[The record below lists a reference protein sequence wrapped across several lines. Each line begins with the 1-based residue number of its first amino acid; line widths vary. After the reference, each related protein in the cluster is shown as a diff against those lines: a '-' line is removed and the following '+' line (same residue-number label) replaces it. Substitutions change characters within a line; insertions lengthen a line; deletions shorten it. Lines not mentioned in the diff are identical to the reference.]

1 MVHRDILVNGKP
13 CAYSEIRIIISE
25 QVANVRY
32 FSLEVPVPPALL
44 FTKTLQKTYIAKTIH
59 LPGTAILSHL
69 FKQRDLEISQLKRG
83 YRTLTR
89 K

>member
-32 FSLEVPVPPALL
+32 FSLEIPFLPFIAFYKNVTENIYRQDNSPAGNSNTFPPL
-44 FTKTLQKTYIAKTIH
+44 
-59 LPGTAILSHL
+59 
-69 FKQRDLEISQLKRG
+69 
-83 YRTLTR
+83 
-89 K
+89 

>member
-32 FSLEVPVPPALL
+32 FSLEVPVPPC
-44 FTKTLQKTYIAKTIH
+44 IAFYKNVTENI
-59 LPGTAILSHL
+59 
-69 FKQRDLEISQLKRG
+69 
-83 YRTLTR
+83 YRHDNSAAGERNTFPSL
-89 K
+89 

>member
-32 FSLEVPVPPALL
+32 FSLEVPVPP
-44 FTKTLQKTYIAKTIH
+44 FIAFYKNVTENIYRQDNS
-59 LPGTAILSHL
+59 PAG
-69 FKQRDLEISQLKRG
+69 KRN
-83 YRTLTR
+83 TFPSL
-89 K
+89 

>member
-32 FSLEVPVPPALL
+32 FSLEVPFPP
-44 FTKTLQKTYIAKTIH
+44 FIAFYKNVTENI
-59 LPGTAILSHL
+59 
-69 FKQRDLEISQLKRG
+69 
-83 YRTLTR
+83 YRHDNSPTR
-89 K
+89 KRNTFPSL